1 MVAEGAGKEVVALML
16 VVKAGDDIGAL
27 VTMLVTVLTR
37 LLEDPAERLGV
48 ATDLVVVLLRT
59 AVGKN
64 DPFVGAATGPDANA
78 VSK

>member
-1 MVAEGAGKEVVALML
+1 ML
-16 VVKAGDDIGAL
+16 VVKAGDDVGAL

-48 ATDLVVVLLRT
+48 ATDLVVVLLII
-59 AVGKN
+59 AVGTN